1 MPNRKRK
8 YDFETKVKVPDIEE
22 ISRVAEDFSD
32 PTIAKGGG
40 TNRSEP
46 LSKLG
51 KVAKLDSKLT
61 EAQKQMQLLAREVI
75 KQEKS
80 KQSEDSDADSKESD
94 QDDALEESSDTAA
107 VQYESSVDDVETD
120 DSNLSE
126 CAKNLV
132 VQGEDE

>member
-32 PTIAKGGG
+32 PTIAKGSGI
-40 TNRSEP
+40 NRSEP

-120 DSNLSE
+120 DSNL
-126 CAKNLV
+126 
-132 VQGEDE
+132 

>member
-32 PTIAKGGG
+32 PTIAKGSGI
-40 TNRSEP
+40 NRSEP

-120 DSNLSE
+120 DSNS
-126 CAKNLV
+126 
-132 VQGEDE
+132 

>member
-32 PTIAKGGG
+32 PTIAKGSGI
-40 TNRSEP
+40 NRSEP
-46 LSKLG
+46 LSKRG

-120 DSNLSE
+120 DSNS
-126 CAKNLV
+126 
-132 VQGEDE
+132 